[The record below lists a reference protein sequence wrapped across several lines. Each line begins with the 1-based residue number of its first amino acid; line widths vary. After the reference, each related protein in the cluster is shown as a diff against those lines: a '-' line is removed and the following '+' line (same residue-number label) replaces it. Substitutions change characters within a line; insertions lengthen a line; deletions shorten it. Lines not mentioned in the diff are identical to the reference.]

1 MTTYAATCFLTAA
14 VLAALLL
21 ALAVGGR
28 GLAFELDC
36 RALAGTV
43 ATTDTGR
50 ECVHGRTTP

>member
-1 MTTYAATCFLTAA
+1 MTTYAARNLLLAG

-36 RALAGTV
+36 RAVAGTV

>member
-1 MTTYAATCFLTAA
+1 MTDAAARNLLLAG
-14 VLAALLL
+14 VLATLLL
-21 ALAVGGR
+21 ALAVGGPP
-28 GLAFELDC
+28 LAFELDC

>member
-1 MTTYAATCFLTAA
+1 MTDAAARNLLLAG

-50 ECVHGRTTP
+50 ECVHGGTTP